1 MSFSDN
7 GSGSDS
13 ERRLPRVLHV
23 AAVIAI
29 AVGAAGS
36 VGLMLYAGRHNP
48 SRLLILM
55 FVIWVLSPF
64 VLLALASIV
73 SKRWSDVTRATLYVV
88 TLVLTFSTL
97 AIYAQRVFGPPR
109 PQAAFMFI
117 VLPPVSWVLTA
128 IVVGIAGI
136 LSGRLS

>member
-1 MSFSDN
+1 MRSRDHRGRTQLLN
-7 GSGSDS
+7 
-13 ERRLPRVLHV
+13 LLRVV
-23 AAVIAI
+23 ALFAIAI
-29 AVGAAGS
+29 GAAGS
-36 VGLMLYAGRHNP
+36 VGLMLYAGRRNP

-97 AIYAQRVFGPPR
+97 AIYAQRAFGPPR

-117 VLPPVSWVLTA
+117 VLPPVSWVLSA
-128 IVVGIAGI
+128 IVVGIAG
-136 LSGRLS
+136 LKSGR